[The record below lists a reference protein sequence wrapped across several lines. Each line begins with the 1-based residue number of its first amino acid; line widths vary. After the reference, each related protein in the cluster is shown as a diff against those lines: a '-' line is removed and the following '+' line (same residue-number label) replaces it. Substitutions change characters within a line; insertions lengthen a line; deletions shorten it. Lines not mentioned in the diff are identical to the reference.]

1 MILMRVR
8 QASLAEAIIVLSQIS
23 EFDHPETEDSLMQ
36 RLAGHES
43 LILVAEHEGSLVGVK
58 IGYRLSDSTF
68 YSWLGGVAPA
78 GRRMGV
84 AQALLDAQEVWAIE
98 QGYQQINV
106 KSRNCFPSM
115 LRLLMKNSYLIEDIE
130 KKGNV
135 ADYRL
140 YFSKLLTKKKHSN
153 DNNSQ

>member
-1 MILMRVR
+1 MRVR
-8 QASLAEAIIVLSQIS
+8 EGSLAEAIIVLNQIS

-36 RLAGHES
+36 RLAGHAS

-78 GRRMGV
+78 GRRLGI
-84 AQALLDAQEVWAIE
+84 AQALLDTQETWAIGL
-98 QGYQQINV
+98 GYQKINV

-115 LRLLMKNSYLIEDIE
+115 LMLLMKNSYLIEDIE

-135 ADYRL
+135 ADYRI
-140 YFSKLLTKKKHSN
+140 YFAKVLTNKSI
-153 DNNSQ
+153 